1 MSTSPDTVPPLPD
14 QATLIA
20 WGSRFINALLD
31 TPGVVQDLGRDVWTR
46 ARTALETGT
55 STASFSEAVSKTC
68 AKLGITGALLAST
81 SEEIVKLSRD
91 LSDPVIFGAW
101 AELMR
106 RDAVYVIAI
115 ARMDR
120 KNRKPAPATDTHEP
134 DPNEKVPF

>member
-14 QATLIA
+14 QATLIS
-20 WGSRFINALLD
+20 WGSRFMDALLD
-31 TPGVVQDLGRDVWTR
+31 TPGGVPDLCRDAWPR
-46 ARTALETGT
+46 PRTALATGT
-55 STASFSEAVSKTC
+55 AAAPISDAVSTTC
-68 AKLGITGALLAST
+68 AKPAISGAMLASS